1 MFHEPRTWVLMLK
14 KRIGETYMHM
24 NNKFIVGVIG
34 TQNTGKSTFIKD
46 ILEKFK
52 GTEMEFKTVG
62 CDYRKKIEERGL

>member
-1 MFHEPRTWVLMLK
+1 MGRKLV
-14 KRIGETYMHM
+14 I
-24 NNKFIVGVIG
+24 GVIG

-52 GTEMEFKTVG
+52 RTEMEFKTVG

>member
-1 MFHEPRTWVLMLK
+1 
-14 KRIGETYMHM
+14 MHM
-24 NNKFIVGVIG
+24 NNKLVVGVIG